1 MVRVDAYHLNTNQ
14 QCTRKC
20 KESERLHVSEPLLIT
35 QNAVEDHVKQVAEG
49 LKVNKSWV
57 YRFLGNAEHDPYSR
71 FIALY
76 NVTREVN
83 KAGANLFFNDFQARH
98 RAGQAKAQGV
108 LWEVLLAEAMR
119 INQDAL
125 AEAATRGPE
134 LRVKALK
141 AIEALQFLIAQEKAN
156 GQ

>member
-1 MVRVDAYHLNTNQ
+1 MACVDACQSTTPGNH
-14 QCTRKC
+14 TRKC
-20 KESERLHVSEPLLIT
+20 KELERLHVSEPLLIT
-35 QNAVEDHVKQVAEG
+35 QNAVEDHVKQVAEE
-49 LKVNKSWV
+49 LSVNKSWV

-76 NVTREVN
+76 SATRKAN
-83 KAGANLFFNDFQARH
+83 RAGANLFFNDFHARH
-98 RAGQAKAQGV
+98 LSGAIAQGV

-134 LRVKALK
+134 FRVKALK
-141 AIEALQFLIAQEKAN
+141 AIEALQALIAQEK
-156 GQ
+156 